1 VLTYPAYPDG
11 ADVQTLVAAA
21 GITLTAAQ
29 AALLDGYAAA
39 AAAMWE
45 DLTGQHP
52 FLAAAEDSVR
62 RQDAPVTPSGL
73 LFLDRPLAVLTEISY
88 QPAGSATSQ
97 VLAADAYQALPIN
110 AAADLVPYHGLI
122 FRGHRWGAPLGY
134 WYRGSLYV
142 EGRWGYTTELP
153 ANVWEGIRS
162 QAALKLVVAQTVGA
176 IGAIS
181 AWKDG
186 NRGINYRPLA
196 ETVSGWQQAW
206 GSIAAMTAA
215 YRNYRV

>member
-1 VLTYPAYPDG
+1 VLTYPSYPDG
-11 ADVQTLVAAA
+11 ADVQALVAAA
-21 GITLTAAQ
+21 GITPTAAQ

-52 FLAAAEDSVR
+52 FLAAATDSTR

-97 VLAADAYQALPIN
+97 VLAADAYQALPVN
-110 AAADLVPYHGLI
+110 AADDLVPYHGLI

-142 EGRWGYTTELP
+142 EGRWGYTTAVP

-162 QAALKLVVAQTVGA
+162 QAALKLVTAQTVGSV
-176 IGAIS
+176 GAIKG
-181 AWKDG
+181 WKDG
-186 NRGINYRPLA
+186 NRSMDYRPLA
-196 ETVSGWQQAW
+196 ESLAGWQQAW
-206 GSIAAMTAA
+206 GSLAQTAA
-215 YRNYRV
+215 TYRNVGL

>member
-1 VLTYPAYPDG
+1 VLTYAAYPDG
-11 ADVQTLVAAA
+11 GDVQMLTDAA

-29 AALLDGYAAA
+29 AGLLDGYAAA

-62 RQDAPVTPSGL
+62 RQDAPVSPDGL
-73 LFLDRPLAVLTEISY
+73 LWLDRPLAALTSVSY
-88 QPAGSATSQ
+88 QPAGNPSGTL
-97 VLAADAYQALPIN
+97 VAADAYLAIPVN
-110 AAADLVPYHGLI
+110 AEDDLVPYHGLL

-142 EGRWGYTTELP
+142 TGRWGYTTELP

-162 QAALKLVVAQTVGA
+162 QAALKLVTAQTVGA
-176 IGAIS
+176 VGAIKG
-181 AWKDG
+181 WKDG
-186 NRGINYRPLA
+186 NRSIEYRPLA
-196 ETVSGWQQAW
+196 ETVGGWQQAW

-215 YRNYRV
+215 YRNMRI